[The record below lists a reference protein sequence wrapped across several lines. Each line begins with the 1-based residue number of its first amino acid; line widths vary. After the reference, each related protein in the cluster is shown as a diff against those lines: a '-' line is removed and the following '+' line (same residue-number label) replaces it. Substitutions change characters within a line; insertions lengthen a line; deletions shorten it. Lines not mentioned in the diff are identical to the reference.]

1 MHDRVAISHT
11 FTADGATIEEK
22 RTELNTAGAAMEAA
36 TQRVEGVVIGRFLGF
51 DGETPLVVFPG
62 NSEEVALRARS
73 LATLDPAMIGAEV
86 AVLFEVGDP
95 RRPLIVGRI
104 IHPVRQPAGLEVV
117 RDGDAMSI
125 TGRERIELRCGKAS
139 IVLEKNG
146 HITIRGSQLTSQATG
161 TNWIRGAAVHLN

>member
-1 MHDRVAISHT
+1 MNDRLDISHT
-11 FTADGATIEEK
+11 FAIDSATIEENGTDPK
-22 RTELNTAGAAMEAA
+22 PASAAMEDA
-36 TQRVEGVVIGRFLGF
+36 TQRAEGVVIGRFLGF
-51 DGETPLVVFPG
+51 DGEMPLVVFPG
-62 NSEEVALRARS
+62 ISEEVTLHARS

-104 IHPVRQPAGLEVV
+104 INPVRQPAAPEVI
-117 RDGDAMSI
+117 RDGETMKI